1 LLELP
6 LTSWALIVL
15 GAALIG
21 IAKVGIP
28 GTGILVVPI
37 MALAMGDR
45 AKASVGFLLPMLAL
59 ADIMAIIYWR
69 RHVKWSQLFRLI
81 PWAGLGVVLGYYG
94 LKVIDN
100 QMLKPFIGGIVLV
113 LLIGSWIR
121 DRMVP
126 DDRIPT
132 HWAFAAVMGILAGAL
147 SMMANAAGPIMIIY
161 LLAMRFDKEHFIGT
175 QAWFFWILN
184 LSKMPFSLS
193 LGLITA
199 SSFMI
204 NLAMIPAI
212 LVGGVIGVLLV
223 HRISQQTFNRVVTYL
238 AIIAAILL
246 IARP

>member
-1 LLELP
+1 LPELP
-6 LTSWALIVL
+6 LISWALIVL

-37 MALAMGDR
+37 MALAMGDQ

-69 RHVKWSQLFRLI
+69 RHVNWSQLIRLL
-81 PWAGLGVVLGYYG
+81 PWAGIGVILGYLG
-94 LKVIDN
+94 LQFIDN
-100 QMLKPFIGGIVLV
+100 HVLKPFIGVIVLV
-113 LLIGSWIR
+113 LLMGSWMR
-121 DRMVP
+121 DRLVS

-184 LSKMPFSLS
+184 LSKMPFSLN

-199 SSFMI
+199 SSFLV

-212 LVGGVIGVLLV
+212 VVGGVLGVLLV

-238 AIIAAILL
+238 AVIAAILL
-246 IARP
+246 IAKP